1 MLLKDYTPSHLLTF
15 FSGSCGRRK
24 LIPGS
29 LPTENMP
36 VRMVETPKLPERKP
50 PVKRKREREREPPQY
65 IMHRPMAG
73 YQYFFYIRNNVWFTI
88 IICQTDGRKE
98 WRWYG
103 RSWFL
108 FTKTSFIMVTS
119 SVCLLWYKFHKLMMY
134 TSHQNQR
141 YKFHK

>member
-73 YQYFFYIRNNVWFTI
+73 YQYFFIQEI
-88 IICQTDGRKE
+88 M
-98 WRWYG
+98 YG
-103 RSWFL
+103 LQSSSAKHMAAKNEDCIVSPGFYLPKHHSSW
-108 FTKTSFIMVTS
+108 
-119 SVCLLWYKFHKLMMY
+119 
-134 TSHQNQR
+134 
-141 YKFHK
+141 